1 MDKRRIEGTVK
12 QAKGSIKEAI
22 GKITGD
28 KSTELEG
35 ATEKNV
41 GKLQRKA
48 GEVADKVRDKTGR

>member
-22 GKITGD
+22 GKVTGD

-48 GEVADKVRDKTGR
+48 GEVADKIRGKNPR

>member
-48 GEVADKVRDKTGR
+48 GEVADKVRDKTRR

>member
-48 GEVADKVRDKTGR
+48 GEVADKVRGKTGR